1 MPRPRTPLLPLL
13 SLALTGALS
22 GAAGV
27 AFAAPPVPSAS
38 GSVAAGTAEVDAAI
52 AKLSDPTASV
62 RLAGAQALS
71 VTAADAFPA
80 LEARV
85 LDPGAGPGPMWLVL
99 DKAKKSL
106 PPGSPDDADVLIA
119 VVNAGNTPAHRALAL
134 VLAGMKA
141 AEKQGNVSGARLLVR
156 VAVSHKGMLKS
167 TATSA
172 LKRMGDHA
180 VAALLEVRTD
190 ADKDLRGWAN
200 KTLDGLGKFLP
211 SDAVQVKDP
220 QALADVLTAFGK
232 TKDPDAARVLT
243 SYLNADRAPVR
254 EAARWAIAQY
264 GNDGRLALKEAYEA
278 FTSEKVGDD
287 WTAKKLLDALV
298 VAHDKVRL
306 ADVFKLF
313 DEGKAHRDAGR
324 LEEAVASYDALL
336 ARAPLFDR
344 RAELA
349 GAYVE
354 LARKKEPTDRPGARA
369 LYAKA
374 ARLAAGTPL
383 GATVDADV
391 AYLDTLE
398 LLDRGVA
405 DPSLLQRALA
415 AAPDHARCRE
425 LLARMDADGRKA
437 DDRLRRWAFAGGAG
451 LLAAILA
458 ILFVGKKTPKAPR
471 SPKAPTPPARPAAS
485 T

>member
-1 MPRPRTPLLPLL
+1 MQKPRLLVALFCA
-13 SLALTGALS
+13 STALAGPAS
-22 GAAGV
+22 
-27 AFAAPPVPSAS
+27 AAPPVPSTS
-38 GSVAAGTAEVDAAI
+38 TSAAVPTAEVDGAI
-52 AKLSDPTASV
+52 AKLADPTPSV
-62 RLAGAQALS
+62 RIGAAQALS
-71 VTAADAFPA
+71 TTAPEAFPA

-85 LDPGAGPGPMWLVL
+85 LEPGSGPGPMWLVL

-106 PPGSPDDADVLIA
+106 PPGSPDDADVFIA
-119 VVNAGNTPAHRALAL
+119 VVTAGNTPAHRALAL

-141 AEKQGNVSGARLLVR
+141 AEKQGNVAGARLLVR
-156 VAVSHKGMLKS
+156 VAVAHKGMLKS
-167 TATSA
+167 TATA
-172 LKRMGDHA
+172 GLKRMGDHA
-180 VAALLEVRTD
+180 VAALLEVRND

-254 EAARWAIAQY
+254 DAARWAIAQY

-287 WTAKKLLDALV
+287 WSAKRLLDALV

-336 ARAPLFDR
+336 ARAPLFER

-349 GAYVE
+349 GAYVD
-354 LARKKEPTDRPGARA
+354 LARKKEPTDRPAARA
-369 LYAKA
+369 HYAKA

-383 GATVDADV
+383 GATIDADV
-391 AYLDTLE
+391 AYLDTLD

-415 AAPDHARCRE
+415 SAPDHARCRE
-425 LLARMDADGRKA
+425 LLARLDADSRRA
-437 DDRLRRWAFAGGAG
+437 DDRLRRYALAGGAG

-458 ILFVGKKTPKAPR
+458 LLFVGKKSPPKTTPKAP
-471 SPKAPTPPARPAAS
+471 PAHHARTA
-485 T
+485 